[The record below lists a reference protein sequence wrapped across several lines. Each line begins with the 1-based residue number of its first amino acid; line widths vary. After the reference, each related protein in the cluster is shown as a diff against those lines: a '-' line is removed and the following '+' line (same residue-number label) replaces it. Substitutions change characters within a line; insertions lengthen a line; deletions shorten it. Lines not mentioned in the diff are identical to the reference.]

1 METNYFIKK
10 LRALHTY
17 IYWLKKVRGSHKR
30 CAYLFGVPTHANIG
44 DSAIVVAEEQFL
56 RKCGYTKVVK
66 ITSLEYVNF
75 RGCIKRLLPKNSD
88 IFFPGGGNMGSLWP
102 NEEQWRCQIIED
114 FKDHPIT
121 VFPQTVYYGNGKD
134 EQELMDYS
142 VGVYNSAANLT
153 LVAREKKSYDT
164 MRQLYPK
171 CKVYLA
177 PDVVL
182 SMDYITFKQQREGI
196 LTCFR
201 NDKEKKVSDNSKI
214 ELIQK
219 LRSAGYSVFETD
231 TMADGPISEK
241 NREEIVWNKLKQI
254 ASARLLITDR
264 LHGMVF
270 AAITGTPCIVF
281 GNNHHKVSGT
291 YEWLRDL
298 KYIEFANDLSDIQN
312 KVAELY
318 DMEACLYP
326 GLNEKFGELREHVIK
341 NMRGI

>member
-1 METNYFIKK
+1 
-10 LRALHTY
+10 
-17 IYWLKKVRGSHKR
+17 
-30 CAYLFGVPTHANIG
+30 
-44 DSAIVVAEEQFL
+44 
-56 RKCGYTKVVK
+56 
-66 ITSLEYVNF
+66 
-75 RGCIKRLLPKNSD
+75 
-88 IFFPGGGNMGSLWP
+88 MGSLWP

-142 VGVYNSAANLT
+142 VDVYNSAANLT
-153 LVAREKKSYDT
+153 LVAREKKSYDI

-177 PDVVL
+177 P
-182 SMDYITFKQQREGI
+182 
-196 LTCFR
+196 FR

-254 ASARLLITDR
+254 AYARLLITDR

-326 GLNEKFGELREHVIK
+326 GLNEKFGELREHVIR